1 MDFIYLIK
9 GFIIGFVLPIPLGP
23 AGILCIRR
31 TIAQGKLHGF
41 LTGLSAALT
50 DTMFSIVAAF
60 GITLVSNFIYQHQHE
75 IRVIGGIILFALGYR
90 TLRPRPIR
98 ETEIPHGTAPVLSFF
113 STFLV
118 TLTNP
123 MTVFAFAAIFVTI
136 GVADLIH
143 NHTSAGL
150 LVAGVFAGSL
160 SWFSLLTVLSSTF
173 KVNIASNSL
182 PLLNKITGSL
192 LVLFGFIALMS
203 GLGIF

>member
-9 GFIIGFVLPIPLGP
+9 GFIIGFVLPIPIGP

-41 LTGLSAALT
+41 LTGLSAALS
-50 DTMFSIVAAF
+50 DMMYSIVAAF
-60 GITLVSNFIYQHQHE
+60 GITLVSSFIYQHQHV
-75 IRVIGGIILFALGYR
+75 IRVVGGIILFVLGYR
-90 TLRPRPIR
+90 TLRPHSIG
-98 ETEIPHGTAPVLSFF
+98 ETETHRVTTPIISFL

-123 MTVFAFAAIFVTI
+123 MTVFAFATIFVTI
-136 GVADLIH
+136 GVVDLIH
-143 NHTSAGL
+143 NHTSAVL

-160 SWFSLLTVLSSTF
+160 SWFSLLTFLSSTF

-182 PLLNKITGSL
+182 TLLNKITGFL
-192 LVLFGFIALMS
+192 LMLFGIIAFVT
-203 GLGIF
+203 GLSRF